1 MGALMEKAVFKFG
14 LEKLPNSRATS
25 IFDFTVKDIDGKTVN
40 HKNKKK
46 RKKGFIVTNVA
57 CACGLTG

>member
-25 IFDFTVKDIDGKTVN
+25 IFDFTVKDIDGKTIN
-40 HKNKKK
+40 LKDYKGSQ
-46 RKKGFIVTNVA
+46 KGFIVTNVA